1 VTAQSQAQSQDQH
14 SERAV
19 LPPAGVP
26 WDQVTVGDELPPL
39 VFEVSRSTLAK
50 DVVGT
55 RDLYPMHH
63 DHEFA
68 QANGVRDIFLNT
80 MWYQGLIG
88 RYANEWGG
96 YESFARKLR
105 VQMNAHSH
113 PGATLTVR
121 GTVLGKSR
129 DEAGRTLVEL
139 DVRIANGGRADAVVS
154 RLTLEL
160 Y

>member
-1 VTAQSQAQSQDQH
+1 VSTLRHDQGH
-14 SERAV
+14 GQNSERAV
-19 LPPAGVP
+19 LPPAGVR
-26 WDQVTVGDELPPL
+26 WDEVTVGDELPPL
-39 VFEVSRSTLAK
+39 VFAVSRSTLAK

-55 RDLYPMHH
+55 RDLYPIHH

-96 YESFARKLR
+96 HESFVRRLR

-121 GTVLGKSR
+121 GSVLGKSR
-129 DEAGRTLVEL
+129 DEAGRALVEL
-139 DVRIANGGRADAVVS
+139 DVRIANGDRADAVVS
-154 RLTLEL
+154 RLMLEL